1 MNLLL
6 VDDEEYVIKSIKKN
20 VNWTQL
26 RIEHIYCA
34 TSIEQ
39 AKAIMG
45 CIPIHVIVSDIVMP
59 QGSGFD
65 FMTWVREE
73 KYDVQVIFLTSY
85 AEFNYAKKAI
95 DLNSVDYLLK
105 PIEFDKL
112 TYSIEKAMQRAEKV
126 QNFELYKAE
135 SRTWNQNKEL
145 LQRKFLRE
153 IIDGTLEREHIPDEI
168 QKRKLEYRMEED
180 FLLVYLHLYNNRHQ
194 ERRKNWNDNLLEFII
209 GNVLGELSE
218 EQGFRVATVFSE
230 KKDYYVVIYQMIGN
244 ENRNSNEMIKN
255 EIFHTFTKWFNEKLG
270 VKSWC
275 GVGMPVKIG
284 GLRESLDHIKKMREN
299 SLSVRNRVLYLIDFA
314 QPLISYQNPYL
325 KLWETLLKEQKVQ
338 KIISSIELYLNE
350 MEKKEIVTRDILK
363 KFRMDMTQL
372 VYTWL
377 AEQEI
382 KAHSLFSSQ
391 ENELY
396 YQNAIES
403 VEGAKAFADH
413 LVVKA
418 VEFSKYVNRT
428 GSVTDQLK
436 NHIDL
441 HYMEEIRRDDLAEL
455 VYLNMNYM
463 SRIFKRE
470 AGVSI
475 STYLLQKRVEEGKKL
490 LTQSDLPINTV
501 SIYVG
506 YSNFS
511 YFTKMFREN
520 TGYSPLEYRRKFR
533 T

>member
-20 VNWTQL
+20 VNWMRL
-26 RIEHIYCA
+26 KVEHIYCA
-34 TSIEQ
+34 ASIEQ

-45 CIPIHVIVSDIVMP
+45 LIPIHVIVSDIVMP

-65 FMTWVREE
+65 FMTWVRDE

-112 TYSIEKAMQRAEKV
+112 THSIEKALQRAEKV
-126 QNFELYKAE
+126 QKFELYKTE
-135 SRTWNQNKEL
+135 SRTWNQNKQL
-145 LQRKFLRE
+145 FLRKFWGEML
-153 IIDGTLEREHIPDEI
+153 DGTIEKEHLPEEI
-168 QKRKLEYRMEED
+168 QKRKLEYRLEDD
-180 FLLVYLHLYNNRHQ
+180 FLLVYLHLYNDRQQ
-194 ERRKNWNDNLLEFII
+194 ERKKYWADNLLEFII
-209 GNVLGELSE
+209 GNVLGELAKT
-218 EQGFRVATVFSE
+218 QGFRIATVFSE
-230 KKDYYVVIYQMIGN
+230 KKDDYVVICQMIDKCCKPDEVN
-244 ENRNSNEMIKN
+244 KN
-255 EIFHTFTKWFNEKLG
+255 EIFHTFTVWLNEKLQ
-270 VKSWC
+270 VNSWC
-275 GVGMPVKIG
+275 GVGMFVKME
-284 GLRESLDHIKKMREN
+284 GLRESLEHIERMREN
-299 SLSVRNRVLYLIDFA
+299 SLSVRNRVLYLADFE
-314 QPLISYQNPYL
+314 QPLTFYQNPYL
-325 KLWETLLKEQKVQ
+325 KLWETLLKEQRVQ
-338 KIISSIELYLNE
+338 KIINSIELYLNE
-350 MEKKEIVTRDILK
+350 MEKKEIITRDILK
-363 KFRMDMTQL
+363 KFRMDVTQL

-382 KAHSLFSSQ
+382 KAHLLFSNRD
-391 ENELY
+391 NELY

-403 VEGAKAFADH
+403 VEGAKVFAGH
-413 LVVKA
+413 LVTKA

-428 GSVTDQLK
+428 GSVTDQLR
-436 NHIDL
+436 NYIDL

-455 VYLNMNYM
+455 VYLNTNYM
-463 SRIFKRE
+463 SRIFKKE
-470 AGVSI
+470 VGVSI

-533 T
+533 L